1 MTKEVLVSLKGLQLS
16 PDEQSDAVEVIAP
29 GEYYLRNDKHYILFE
44 EAIEGEHEVS
54 KNMIKFTKDSL
65 EYSKKGPMNVHMIFE
80 KGKKNLTYYYT
91 PFGSLQVG
99 INAASINVEETE
111 DEIVAEVKYGLDIN
125 FEYVGDCHITV
136 HIKQK
141 GSSINIG

>member
-65 EYSKKGPMNVHMIFE
+65 EYSKKD
-80 KGKKNLTYYYT
+80 L
-91 PFGSLQVG
+91 
-99 INAASINVEETE
+99 
-111 DEIVAEVKYGLDIN
+111 
-125 FEYVGDCHITV
+125 
-136 HIKQK
+136 
-141 GSSINIG
+141 